1 MNRWFRN
8 NFVKS
13 LVTELFPSALYDSK
27 KEFAQ
32 KPCSSKILTWATTK
46 CFVISKGNI
55 IYQLCVNYTRIIG
68 ANFKRSIFCSLTESV
83 IRVNA
88 LWAFSNRNVTNDRG
102 LFCKYEGIFSAY
114 VLYPDENLTLS
125 ETYFLYNFGRNL
137 KILISRNSL
146 REQFL
151 SPTNLSG
158 FKSPLIPC
166 SVIGV
171 ARHQVIWSKEKTPT
185 LDFWIPHSYIKIYR
199 FNNKRL
205 WKVKTLSQINKYLVN
220 WPVKGTLIQIWK
232 SSYIF

>member
-1 MNRWFRN
+1 MIAKKNLH
-8 NFVKS
+8 KS
-13 LVTELFPSALYDSK
+13 LVLLKSWHEQLQSVLLSPKETLYINFVSIIPGSSEQTSKDPS
-27 KEFAQ
+27 
-32 KPCSSKILTWATTK
+32 
-46 CFVISKGNI
+46 V
-55 IYQLCVNYTRIIG
+55 
-68 ANFKRSIFCSLTESV
+68 CSLTESV
-83 IRVNA
+83 IRVDT
-88 LWAFSNRNVTNDRG
+88 LWAFCDRNVTNDRG

-114 VLYPDENLTLS
+114 VLYPDENVTLS
-125 ETYFLYNFGRNL
+125 DTYFLYNFGRNL

-158 FKSPLIPC
+158 FRSPLIPC

-205 WKVKTLSQINKYLVN
+205 WKVKTFSQINKYLVN
-220 WPVKGTLIQIWK
+220 WTVKGRLIQIWK